1 MKTRIALVTAI
12 LAAASL
18 AGCVED
24 TGSTGAP
31 AAGTQSGDDLIGS
44 LGLACKNRVIE
55 QFGAISSDVSVSMGS
70 NRGQHERCGVAGTGS
85 LVQLERRGG
94 RNASGYCNVDGSGR
108 IVEFVQ
114 Y

>member
-1 MKTRIALVTAI
+1 METRIALVTAI

-31 AAGTQSGDDLIGS
+31 AAGTQSGDALIGS

-55 QFGAISSDVSVSMGS
+55 QFGAISSDVSVSMGAT
-70 NRGQHERCGVAGTGS
+70 AGTMSAAELRAQGAS
-85 LVQLERRGG
+85 FSWSVAG

>member
-31 AAGTQSGDDLIGS
+31 AAGTQSGDALIGS

-55 QFGAISSDVSVSMGS
+55 QFGAISSDVSVSMGAT
-70 NRGQHERCGVAGTGS
+70 AGTMSAAELRAQGAS
-85 LVQLERRGG
+85 FSWSVAG

>member
-31 AAGTQSGDDLIGS
+31 AAGTQSGDALIGS

-55 QFGAISSDVSVSMGS
+55 QFGAISSDVSVSMGATAGNMS
-70 NRGQHERCGVAGTGS
+70 AAELRAQGASFSWSVA
-85 LVQLERRGG
+85 G

>member
-1 MKTRIALVTAI
+1 MTLVTAI

-31 AAGTQSGDDLIGS
+31 AAGTQSGDALIGS

-55 QFGAISSDVSVSMGS
+55 QFGAISSDVSVSMGATAS
-70 NRGQHERCGVAGTGS
+70 TMSAAELRAQGASFSWSVA
-85 LVQLERRGG
+85 G

>member
-1 MKTRIALVTAI
+1 MKTRIALVIAI

-31 AAGTQSGDDLIGS
+31 AAGTQSGDALIGS

-55 QFGAISSDVSVSMGS
+55 QFGAISSDVSVSMGAT
-70 NRGQHERCGVAGTGS
+70 AGTMSAAELRAQGAS
-85 LVQLERRGG
+85 FSWSVAG

>member
-18 AGCVED
+18 AGCVKD

-31 AAGTQSGDDLIGS
+31 AAGTQSGDALIGS

-55 QFGAISSDVSVSMGS
+55 QFGAISSDVSVSMGAT
-70 NRGQHERCGVAGTGS
+70 AGTMSAAELRAQGAS
-85 LVQLERRGG
+85 FSWSVAG

>member
-31 AAGTQSGDDLIGS
+31 AAGTQSGAALIGS

-55 QFGAISSDVSVSMGS
+55 QFGAISSDVSVSMGAT
-70 NRGQHERCGVAGTGS
+70 AGTMSAAELRAQGAS
-85 LVQLERRGG
+85 FSWSVAG

>member
-1 MKTRIALVTAI
+1 MKTRFALVTAI

-31 AAGTQSGDDLIGS
+31 AAGTQSGDALIGS

-55 QFGAISSDVSVSMGS
+55 QFGAISSDVSVSMGAT
-70 NRGQHERCGVAGTGS
+70 AGTMSAAELRAQGAS
-85 LVQLERRGG
+85 FSWSVAG

>member
-1 MKTRIALVTAI
+1 MRARISLVTAI

-31 AAGTQSGDDLIGS
+31 AAGTQSGDALIGS

-55 QFGAISSDVSVSMGS
+55 QFGAISSDVSVSMGAT
-70 NRGQHERCGVAGTGS
+70 AGTMSAAELRAQGAS
-85 LVQLERRGG
+85 FSWSVAG

>member
-12 LAAASL
+12 FAAASL

-31 AAGTQSGDDLIGS
+31 AAGTQSGDALIGS

-55 QFGAISSDVSVSMGS
+55 QFGAISSDVSVSMGAT
-70 NRGQHERCGVAGTGS
+70 AGTMSAAELRAQGAS
-85 LVQLERRGG
+85 FSWSVAG